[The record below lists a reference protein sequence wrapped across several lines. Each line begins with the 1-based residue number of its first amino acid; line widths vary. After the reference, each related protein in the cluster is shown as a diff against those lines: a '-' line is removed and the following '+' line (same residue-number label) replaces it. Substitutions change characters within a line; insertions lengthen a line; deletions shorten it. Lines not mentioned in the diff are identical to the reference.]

1 MIPRSIM
8 GRNKQ
13 LRLREN
19 REVQRECNIQTIRE
33 YEKKMD
39 LLDEQIGK
47 ISLKIAALNK
57 ANRIGSFTLSY
68 IEQVPR
74 DDAKFYQSVGK
85 MFVCEPR
92 KVVVASLEA
101 SVAHTNQ
108 ELPKLKEALSKFDMR
123 KNEQTEA
130 LKELYE
136 SIKVSST

>member
-1 MIPRSIM
+1 M

-13 LRLREN
+13 QRLKEN

-33 YEKKMD
+33 YERKMD
-39 LLDEQIGK
+39 VLEEQIGK

-68 IEQVPR
+68 IEQVPPN
-74 DDAKFYQSVGK
+74 DGKFYQSVGK

-92 KVVVASLEA
+92 NVVVKSLET
-101 SVAHTNQ
+101 SINHTN
-108 ELPKLKEALSKFDMR
+108 EEIPKLKETLQKFDSR
-123 KNEQTEA
+123 KKEQTEA

-136 SIKVSST
+136 SIKVVST

>member
-1 MIPRSIM
+1 M

-13 LRLREN
+13 QRLKEN

-47 ISLKIAALNK
+47 ISLKIAALSK
-57 ANRIGSFTLSY
+57 ANRIGTFSLSY
-68 IEQVPR
+68 IESVPA
-74 DDAKFYQSVGK
+74 DAKLYSGVGK

-92 KVVVASLEA
+92 ETVMSNLEA
-101 SVAHTNQ
+101 SVALTNN
-108 ELPKLKEALSKFDMR
+108 ELPKLRETLSKFDLR
-123 KNEQTEA
+123 KKEQTET